1 MVQTMDLTPDMMTS
15 VSGHQPQPT
24 PTTITF
30 SPSSSSPL
38 SSSLS
43 YRMTG
48 QTSGHGDLSAILQ
61 TSTTTT
67 TSFTTSATH
76 STISFSSTSDA
87 HSTIS
92 TPHTTPAT
100 GSLYSQSSSTSISF
114 LPPPTPR
121 PSPSPFSLGPTP
133 IDTLVTSPVLLFED
147 DNSSLPRIPY
157 ITGDRYTTL
166 AIVATLLVLLNILLI
181 TGTILLI
188 TLCVRRRY
196 KQQQKK
202 KKSHTISE
210 PHIDPEPVR
219 YSTRQSRASRGS
231 QSLNRHSQ
239 DTICM
244 VSNLLYGTS
253 PALDP
258 GLSERDSAGE
268 RSEGMIRGKGNS
280 RLAPDSMIYN
290 GIYAD
295 LKTGKT
301 FAAPQ
306 TTSPTPNRHVYS
318 TTDSEGYEYIGNYR

>member
-1 MVQTMDLTPDMMTS
+1 MVQTMDPTPDMMTS
-15 VSGHQPQPT
+15 VSDQQPQPT
-24 PTTITF
+24 PTTIIF
-30 SPSSSSPL
+30 SPSSSSSL

-43 YRMTG
+43 DRMAG
-48 QTSGHGDLSAILQ
+48 QTTGDGDLSAILQ

-76 STISFSSTSDA
+76 STTISFSSSSDT

-100 GSLYSQSSSTSISF
+100 ISLYSQSSSTAISF
-114 LPPPTPR
+114 PPPPNPT
-121 PSPSPFSLGPTP
+121 PSPSPFSSDPTP
-133 IDTLVTSPVLLFED
+133 TDTLFPSPVLLFED

-166 AIVATLLVLLNILLI
+166 AIAATLLVLLNILLI

-202 KKSHTISE
+202 KERHTISG

-219 YSTRQSRASRGS
+219 YSTRQSL
-231 QSLNRHSQ
+231 SLNRHSH
-239 DTICM
+239 DTISM

-258 GLSERDSAGE
+258 ALSERDSAGE
-268 RSEGMIRGKGNS
+268 RGEGVLRGKGNS

-306 TTSPTPNRHVYS
+306 TTSSSPNRHVYS